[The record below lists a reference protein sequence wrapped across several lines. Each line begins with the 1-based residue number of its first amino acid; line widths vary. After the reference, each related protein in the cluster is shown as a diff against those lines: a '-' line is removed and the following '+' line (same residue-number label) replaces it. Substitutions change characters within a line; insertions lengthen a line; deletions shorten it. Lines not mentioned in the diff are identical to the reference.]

1 MRERGQIIY
10 SYVNTWDYMSSS
22 HIQMNTRNMSIIGSV
37 NDNRVTT
44 AVKGLIM
51 TTFNTYNKVYMTRV

>member
-1 MRERGQIIY
+1 
-10 SYVNTWDYMSSS
+10 
-22 HIQMNTRNMSIIGSV
+22 MNTRNMSIIGTV
-37 NDNRVTT
+37 NDNRVTA